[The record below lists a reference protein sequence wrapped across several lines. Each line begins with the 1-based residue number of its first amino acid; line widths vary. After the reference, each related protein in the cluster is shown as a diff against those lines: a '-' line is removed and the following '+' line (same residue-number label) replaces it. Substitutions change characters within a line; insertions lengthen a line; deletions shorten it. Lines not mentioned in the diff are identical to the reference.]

1 MLILN
6 VIFLY
11 YNAGNTGKIGEPG
24 YCDSYDGF
32 ISDDKVCPD
41 NDRNKGRNHYDHEDD
56 EDGDDNEDDYDGVE
70 DDDYDDMCYQRK

>member
-11 YNAGNTGKIGEPG
+11 NDVGNTGKIGEPG

-32 ISDDKVCPD
+32 ISDDKGCPD
-41 NDRNKGRNHYDHEDD
+41 NDRNRGRNHYEDD
-56 EDGDDNEDDYDGVE
+56 EDADDNEDDYDGVE